1 MKLTDEIKH
10 RFQSFWASNG
20 GNWGPLQPIFDV
32 LAKEDREPGEIDKA
46 FSRSFSAWR
55 GEIAEGRDGDAMN
68 PLIKESHEI
77 GQILQK
83 MDMKTR
89 LLVAATCAQAPA
101 HRLSIGPLD
110 AKEYIAHCV
119 QLRSPMTNITAV
131 DEAILMSRR
140 LDRDFA
146 AETARRSWLAQFEA
160 MHAVRGEAADDA
172 DAGPKI
178 DIPDGPM
185 GDLRMRGA

>member
-20 GNWGPLQPIFDV
+20 GNWGPLQPIFDI
-32 LAKEDREPGEIDKA
+32 LAKENREPGEIDDVFAA
-46 FSRSFSAWR
+46 FPETNRD
-55 GEIAEGRDGDAMN
+55 ETPAEKHVWD
-68 PLIKESHEI
+68 LYK
-77 GQILQK
+77 ILHD

-101 HRLSIGPLD
+101 QRLSIGPLD
-110 AKEYIAHCV
+110 IKEYIAHCV
-119 QLRSPMTNITAV
+119 QLRSPMTNITAI

-160 MHAVRGEAADDA
+160 MHAVRGETADDA